1 MSDDNNQNSSQSNT
15 NTYYK
20 RKHWDEQEKT
30 TLLRALKKYGYK
42 DIENIA
48 KEFPYKTPAAVR
60 TMINKLHL
68 AAKKNST
75 VKKVQLDEWLK
86 SGYFNNTDTMIPEAL
101 KIISEV
107 EDHPLREQSADCD
120 FMALYDLLHRITQGQ
135 PAVDVTQMTV
145 ETLLYTLNQVTHEVW
160 PSCETQ
166 AYAYVEKLEQSKSRK
181 VYPPHRSRRI
191 NNTS

>member
-1 MSDDNNQNSSQSNT
+1 MSDDINQNSSQSNT

-20 RKHWDEQEKT
+20 RKNWDEQEKT
-30 TLLRALKKYGYK
+30 ILLRALKKYGYK

-68 AAKKNST
+68 AAKKNYT

-101 KIISEV
+101 KIISEYNYFNKFYS
-107 EDHPLREQSADCD
+107 R
-120 FMALYDLLHRITQGQ
+120 ALYDLLHRITQGQ

-160 PSCETQ
+160 PSCEKQ

-181 VYPPHRSRRI
+181 VYPPHRSKRI